1 MTEPHQTGRRGG
13 CLCGSVRYTVA
24 TEPKWTALC
33 HCESCRRA
41 ASSPVVA
48 WMGFETEQ
56 VGWTGERRFFQS
68 SEIATR
74 SFCATCGSPM
84 SFESTR
90 WPGEIHLYG
99 ASLDAPE
106 TFVPQLH
113 CHCDEHLEWLKLS
126 DDLPRFAATAEPDAG
141 AETDPS

>member
-1 MTEPHQTGRRGG
+1 MTEPHQTCRRGG

-24 TEPKWTALC
+24 TEP
-33 HCESCRRA
+33 
-41 ASSPVVA
+41 
-48 WMGFETEQ
+48 
-56 VGWTGERRFFQS
+56 S